1 MKYRVK
7 MFAAARQLAGQAVI
21 EISLDE
27 PATVAD
33 LKRAMLAQF
42 PGLEPLANHLLLAVD
57 TEYAD
62 DDRCLDSESEIAVIP
77 PVSGG

>member
-1 MKYRVK
+1 MKYQVK

-21 EISLDE
+21 EVSLDE

-33 LKRAMLAQF
+33 LRHAMLIQF
-42 PGLEPLANHLLLAVD
+42 PGLQPLANHLLLAID

-62 DDRCLDSESEIAVIP
+62 DDRCLDVDSEIAVIP